1 MQTTQCLILAG
12 GYGSRLGHL
21 TKKTPK
27 PLIKINK
34 KPFILYLIKNLY
46 RQGIRDIIIL
56 TFYKNSQFLKK
67 SLINFKRSD

>member
-27 PLIKINK
+27 PLIKINN
-34 KPFILYLIKNLY
+34 KPFVLYLIKNLY
-46 RQGIRDIIIL
+46 RQGIREIL
-56 TFYKNSQFLKK
+56 LF
-67 SLINFKRSD
+67 